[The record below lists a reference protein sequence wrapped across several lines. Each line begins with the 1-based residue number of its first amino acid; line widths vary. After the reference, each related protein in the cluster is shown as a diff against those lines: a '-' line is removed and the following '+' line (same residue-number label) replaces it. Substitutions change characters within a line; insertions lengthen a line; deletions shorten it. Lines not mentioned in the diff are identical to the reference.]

1 MGERFVYRNGALVNR
16 VTGEPMLTD
25 AERAGP
31 VATPMVMSDI
41 PTYASPIDG
50 TMITSRSQRRED
62 LARNNCVEAGDMP
75 SPTGGKIRNKAFAAK
90 RGLQV
95 SEEFR

>member
-1 MGERFVYRNGALVNR
+1 MADRYVWRDGCFRDRA
-16 VTGEPMLTD
+16 TGEPMTVPD
-25 AERAGP
+25 GP
-31 VATPMVMSDI
+31 LAIPQMTPVM
-41 PTYASPIDG
+41 PEYTSPIDG
-50 TMITSRSQRRED
+50 RTITTRHERRED
-62 LARNNCVEAGDMP
+62 LKRNNCVEAGDFK